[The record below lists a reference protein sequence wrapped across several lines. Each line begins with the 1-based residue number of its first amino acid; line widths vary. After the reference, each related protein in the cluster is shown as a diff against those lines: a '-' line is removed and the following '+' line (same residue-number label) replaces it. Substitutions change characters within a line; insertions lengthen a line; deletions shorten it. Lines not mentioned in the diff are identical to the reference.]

1 MSSRLVAQDVS
12 GNLGNLGNL
21 GSLLTDET
29 RPDVSDFTDV
39 KHYFGAK
46 RVMEAK

>member
-12 GNLGNLGNL
+12 GNLGNL